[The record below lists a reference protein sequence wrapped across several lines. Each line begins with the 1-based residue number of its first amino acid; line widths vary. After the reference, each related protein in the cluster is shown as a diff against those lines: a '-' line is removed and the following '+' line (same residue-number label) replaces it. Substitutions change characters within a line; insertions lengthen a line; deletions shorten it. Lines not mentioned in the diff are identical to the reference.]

1 MNRARNVRA
10 GTSAAAIGLVAL
22 LLVGVNY
29 LGARHWSRG
38 DWTKTKLFSL
48 SQTTR
53 KVLGGL
59 TKPVQVTVFMTRA
72 SRLYQPIS
80 ELLNRYRAASPKI
93 EVEFLDPERNP
104 LRAEALVK
112 QFGIRQNTVVFRSGD
127 RKKCE

>member
-59 TKPVQVTVFMTRA
+59 TLLDHLLSSSRKMEGVTNIC
-72 SRLYQPIS
+72 P
-80 ELLNRYRAASPKI
+80 
-93 EVEFLDPERNP
+93 EVDLLDPRQAIIGLKMLPPVFDQDDRNETSK
-104 LRAEALVK
+104 LQR
-112 QFGIRQNTVVFRSGD
+112 FN
-127 RKKCE
+127 